1 MATGGKFLEFSN
13 IGSPS
18 GNGKTMVFAD
28 ARPLDIKE
36 VAEVEAM
43 KEHNLEL
50 QKEYD
55 RRKTERLKQDA
66 AKAAKIEEQFNDFEI
81 MPLMGNVLVRPY
93 SKNPF
98 EKFEVSELGIITKAS
113 FDGSFDNP
121 DTGTRDKQD
130 NAIVFA
136 DVIEVGP
143 EVKNIQTGDII
154 MFRNHS
160 QLPVPFFGEGF
171 YVTHQNNVLVAI
183 NKGLTERVKL
193 NK

>member
-1 MATGGKFLEFSN
+1 MAKGGKFMNF
-13 IGSPS
+13 IGD
-18 GNGKTMVFAD
+18 GNSMVMNSQKMTIED
-28 ARPLDIKE
+28 EARL
-36 VAEVEAM
+36 AATQ
-43 KEHNLEL
+43 EHNKAV
-50 QKEYD
+50 QKEIEE
-55 RRKTERLKQDA
+55 RKARQLKEEA
-66 AKAAKIEEQFNDFEI
+66 EKAAKVKGEFGSMEI

-93 SKNPF
+93 AKNPF
-98 EKFEVSELGIITKAS
+98 EKFELSESGIILSS

-183 NKGLTERVKL
+183 NKGLTERMKL